1 MGHPIICLS
10 PISVSSMSPAA
21 GPLTVITPNLTNPSR
36 LRESSPA
43 HPSTSSATAVA
54 ATEYKP
60 RNPLLAKSAGKPA
73 AMANHVQK
81 STSSNNS
88 ISSRDDIQCC
98 CEIHVSDKKICNTDP
113 IVCTVTT
120 DNPTTV
126 TVVGSPMRL
135 FLKGKSLDRVTIAF
149 SFPSNVSVSVTLIG
163 PV

>member
-60 RNPLLAKSAGKPA
+60 RNPLLINKTAGKPA

-81 STSSNNS
+81 SIASNSSGSSN
-88 ISSRDDIQCC
+88 RDVIQ
-98 CEIHVSDKKICNTDP
+98 
-113 IVCTVTT
+113 
-120 DNPTTV
+120 
-126 TVVGSPMRL
+126 
-135 FLKGKSLDRVTIAF
+135 
-149 SFPSNVSVSVTLIG
+149 
-163 PV
+163 